1 MVEHD
6 EEHKERLGR
15 APAEIPPPAVYI
27 NAMRVGHTPEEFLF
41 EFGQRLEN
49 VQAVRMLYRIVTTP
63 SHAKKMLRTLQ
74 ENLDRYER
82 KHGVIEIP
90 SQEQGE

>member
-1 MVEHD
+1 MAEYD
-6 EEHKERLGR
+6 EEGKEKLER
-15 APAEIPPPAVYI
+15 AAGELPPPAVYV
-27 NAMRVGHTPEEFLF
+27 NAMRVGHTHEEFLF

-49 VQAVRMLYRIVTTP
+49 LPAVRMLYRIVTAP
-63 SHAKKMLRTLQ
+63 PHAKKMLRALQ

-90 SQEQGE
+90 SDEGE